1 MSGTTL
7 SMPKLADT
15 LVEGTVARWLK
26 QVGDPVAEGEPL
38 VEIETDKVSTELVAP
53 AGGVLTELLAEA
65 GSTVPVGA
73 PLARIGDSATAH
85 AGSGPAGP
93 HPQPPPPNLGEGV
106 GGGGENVPPPEPSP
120 KTTSVAARMLA
131 EHGLRAD
138 EIAGEPGRRV
148 TKRDVLRFVESR
160 TASPPPPELGEGA
173 GGGGSPFPSTFQPLT
188 SMRRAIA
195 DHMAR
200 ARATIPHG
208 QTVMAA
214 DVTRPA
220 AWREREK
227 AAFQDRE
234 GAPLTFTVFF
244 VGALG
249 RALAR
254 IGPELGIPLPR
265 RDGRAVVDLG
275 IAVAIPAG
283 LIVPVVRDADSLDLG
298 ALARAVRDL
307 ADRARAGTLSPD
319 QTTGAV
325 MSVTNVGSFG
335 NLSAFPIVPLS
346 QVGILGPGLVERRPL
361 PGPDGGI
368 KSGWR
373 CLIGLV
379 FDRRVLSD
387 LAADRLLRGVLDE
400 LDRLAHEQVGAAA
413 SGSA

>member
-1 MSGTTL
+1 
-7 SMPKLADT
+7 
-15 LVEGTVARWLK
+15 
-26 QVGDPVAEGEPL
+26 
-38 VEIETDKVSTELVAP
+38 
-53 AGGVLTELLAEA
+53 
-65 GSTVPVGA
+65 
-73 PLARIGDSATAH
+73 
-85 AGSGPAGP
+85 
-93 HPQPPPPNLGEGV
+93 
-106 GGGGENVPPPEPSP
+106 
-120 KTTSVAARMLA
+120 
-131 EHGLRAD
+131 
-138 EIAGEPGRRV
+138 
-148 TKRDVLRFVESR
+148 
-160 TASPPPPELGEGA
+160 
-173 GGGGSPFPSTFQPLT
+173 
-188 SMRRAIA
+188 
-195 DHMAR
+195 
-200 ARATIPHG
+200 
-208 QTVMAA
+208 MAA
-214 DVTRPA
+214 DVTRLA

-298 ALARAVRDL
+298 ALARALRDL

-335 NLSAFPIVPLS
+335 NLSAFPIVPLN

-368 KSGWR
+368 RSGWR

-387 LAADRLLRGVLDE
+387 LAADRLLRGVLDDLE
-400 LDRLAHEQVGAAA
+400 ADPSPTPGGEAFPLSA
-413 SGSA
+413 SGREPGGGVLP